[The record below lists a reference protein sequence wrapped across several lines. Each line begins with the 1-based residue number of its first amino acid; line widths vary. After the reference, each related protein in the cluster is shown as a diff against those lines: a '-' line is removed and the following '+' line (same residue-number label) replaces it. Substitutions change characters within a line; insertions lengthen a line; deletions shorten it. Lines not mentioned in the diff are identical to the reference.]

1 MNDRRART
9 PLERD
14 PADVLAEL
22 RRLRESDAPTHGG
35 RVLAYVY
42 DPDDAVLDELAAD
55 ASRIALPVNGLD
67 PTAFPSVAVMER
79 ALVRRARELLGGDD
93 EVVGTVTSGGTESC
107 LLAVKTARDAWRAAG
122 GAGRAQL
129 VLPVTAH
136 PAFHK
141 AAHYLDVEVVVVPV
155 EPTSCVVR
163 PEDVRA
169 HLDARTCLVVV
180 SAPSYPHG
188 VVDPVEAVAAL
199 AAQAGVA
206 CHVDACIGGMV
217 LPFVEAE
224 ADAPRWDL
232 SVPGIT
238 SLSVDLH
245 KYGYAPKGV
254 SLLLHRT
261 RERARFQP
269 FALTS
274 WPGYAVVNTTVLGS
288 KPAAPLAAAW
298 AIGEALGVGGYRL
311 LAERALTATH
321 HLVRVLADVRGLRV
335 VGDPGATLIA
345 VAADET
351 VDEEERVDPHHLAD
365 ALRAK
370 GWVIQPQPALETA
383 AGRLPR
389 TAHLTVTAVTARVVD
404 ELVSAVSAAA
414 DEVRGAAPAAADPQL
429 LAAAGQLDVR
439 AVDVDTAQGLLAVAG
454 LAAGESL
461 PARMAPVMALI
472 ERLPAALAQRLLIE
486 YVARLSES

>member
-1 MNDRRART
+1 MNDRRATT

-14 PADVLAEL
+14 PDDVLAEL
-22 RRLRESDAPTHGG
+22 RRLREADAATHGG
-35 RVLAYVY
+35 HVLAYVY
-42 DPDDAVLDELAAD
+42 DADDAALDELAAE
-55 ASRIALPVNGLD
+55 ASLLALPVNGLD

-79 ALVRRARELLGGDD
+79 DLVRRARELLGGDE
-93 EVVGTVTSGGTESC
+93 EVVGTATSGGTESC

-122 GAGRAQL
+122 GTGRARV

-141 AAHYLDVEVVVVPV
+141 AAHYLDVEPVVVPV
-155 EPTSCVVR
+155 DPVSCAVR
-163 PEDVRA
+163 PEDVGA
-169 HLDARTCLVVV
+169 HLDARACLVVV

-199 AAQAGVA
+199 AARNGVA

-217 LPFVEAE
+217 LPFVDPGA
-224 ADAPRWDL
+224 AVSRWDL
-232 SVPGIT
+232 SAPGVT

-254 SLLLHRT
+254 SLLLHR
-261 RERARFQP
+261 RRDRARFQP

-298 AIGEALGVGGYRL
+298 AIGEALGVPGYRV
-311 LAERALTATH
+311 LAERALAATGQ
-321 HLVRVLADVRGLRV
+321 LVRALAGVRGLRV

-345 VAADET
+345 VAADEAA
-351 VDEEERVDPHHLAD
+351 EEADRVDPHHLAD
-365 ALRAK
+365 ALRAR
-370 GWVIQPQPALETA
+370 GWVIQPQPALETT

-389 TAHLTVTAVTARVVD
+389 TAHLTVTAVTARVVE
-404 ELVSAVSAAA
+404 ELVSAVAQAA
-414 DEVRGAAPAAADPQL
+414 DEVRGAPPAEANADL
-429 LAAAGQLDVR
+429 LAAAGQLDVQ
-439 AVDVDTAQGLLAVAG
+439 VLDVATAQGLLAVAG

-461 PARMAPVMALI
+461 PSRMAPVMALI
-472 ERLPAALAQRLLIE
+472 ERLPPALAQRLLIE
-486 YVARLSES
+486 YVAGLSEP